1 LTAPAPNPTSADT
14 FQPRRRQVD
23 LRLVPMGFVAIILVG
38 AVLLMLPWAHNPGHS
53 LAWLDSLFLA
63 TSATCITGLT
73 TVNVAETF
81 NGFGQAVLL
90 VLIQA
95 GGLGI
100 FTASLSLVLVSGNRL
115 SLSDEQ
121 TIHATVGRLKQA
133 RPLDVFIYACVF
145 VVILELAGTVALFT
159 LMSRANPSADT
170 WQTLWESVFHSV
182 SAFCNAGISIY
193 PDNLAHWR
201 EHPAILAMVSILVIL
216 GGIGLMTLINL
227 RFYYFWRRDPRRRG
241 RLTMQ
246 TRLSLLSAAVLLLV
260 GGIAFWFFEAHHTLQ
275 NATFSEQVSWSF
287 FRSAMSRTA
296 GFNVVDVGQ
305 MNPPSLLIT
314 MGLMFIG
321 GAPGSM
327 AGGIKTVTFVV
338 LLLTAWAA
346 LRRHDE
352 VQFLN
357 RRLPPKV
364 SYVATM
370 IALFGV
376 ACVVVGIGLLMIF
389 EDGHPASQTHQH
401 WLAVIFEAVSAF
413 GTVGLSTGVTP
424 LLTAGGKVV
433 IIALMFTGRI
443 APLVLA
449 VYFARPA
456 SPLLVRQ
463 PREELALG

>member
-1 LTAPAPNPTSADT
+1 
-14 FQPRRRQVD
+14 
-23 LRLVPMGFVAIILVG
+23 MGFAAIILVG
-38 AVLLMLPWAHNPGHS
+38 ALLLMLPWAHKPGHS
-53 LAWLDSLFLA
+53 VGWLDSLFLSV
-63 TSATCITGLT
+63 SATCVTGLT

-81 NGFGQAVLL
+81 NGFGQAVVL

-100 FTASLSLVLVSGNRL
+100 FTASLSLVLLSGNRL

-145 VVILELAGTVALFT
+145 VVIFELAGAVALFT
-159 LMSRANPSADT
+159 QLSPAQPETSH
-170 WQTLWESVFHSV
+170 WQTLWESSFHSV

-193 PDNLAHWR
+193 PEGMARWRAYPSVLAV
-201 EHPAILAMVSILVIL
+201 VSTLVIA

-246 TRLSLLSAAVLLLV
+246 TKLSVLSAAALLLL
-260 GGIAFWFFEAHHTLQ
+260 GGIVAWVFEFNHTLKD
-275 NATFSEQVSWSF
+275 ATLGEQISWSF
-287 FRSAMSRTA
+287 FHSTMTRTA

-305 MNPPSLLIT
+305 MNPPTLLCT
-314 MGLMFIG
+314 LGLMFIG

-346 LRRHDE
+346 LRRRGE
-352 VQFLN
+352 IQFWN

-364 SYVATM
+364 SFVATM

-376 ACVVVGIGLLMIF
+376 ACIVIGVGMLMLF
-389 EDGHPASQTHQH
+389 EDGRPASQTHQH
-401 WLAVIFEAVSAF
+401 WMAVVFEAVSAF

-424 LLTAGGKVV
+424 LLTAGGKLV
-433 IIALMFTGRI
+433 IIGLMFTGRI

-449 VYFARPA
+449 VYLARPA
-456 SPLLVRQ
+456 SALLVRQ
-463 PREELALG
+463 PREELTLG